1 MKVKIKQLTDR
12 HIARLLAKIAKVH
25 DLPEIIQDAIKQ
37 EFFYLSKDIKQQ
49 VINKSNPENDDRF
62 NK

>member
-1 MKVKIKQLTDR
+1 MEEKIKQLTDR